1 MEEFKSEDFS
11 VSKEDEDYAPSGGE
25 CHEDAVNELVKEGE
39 MGAEEETQKTKGT
52 KRKAESVLARKRK
65 HSGLSPQH
73 EEEEDANRE
82 SGGSISEKE
91 DVAAE
96 QEKGAESEDAREEE
110 EEEMLA
116 SSIGDV
122 EPKSEVPPSTQVKT
136 GEENKE
142 MASSKVVKT
151 EEQEKPKEP
160 EEVKVTK
167 VFDIAGEK
175 VRFLRRQGRPGM
187 SPEHEPPRSEGGQ
200 HATGEEQRSVT
211 NTSSKNE
218 STKRKWKRR
227 ANVVVTGEESKL
239 RCCKEEYCIG
249 TWNVRSM
256 NPGKLDVVKQ
266 EMERINIDILGIS
279 ELKWTGMGELNSD
292 DHYIY
297 YCGQQSLRRNGVAI
311 IVNKRVR
318 NAVIGCNLKN
328 DRMISV
334 RFQGKPFNLTVIQ
347 VYAPTPYAPEPEVY
361 RFYEDLQHL
370 LEITPKIDVLFIIG
384 DWNAKV
390 GSQEIPRITGKFGLG
405 VQNEAGRRLIE
416 FCYQNRLV
424 IANTLFQQHKRRLYT
439 WTSPDGRYRDQID
452 YIICRQRWRSSVQSA
467 KTRPGADCGSD
478 HKLLIAKFRLK
489 LKIIPKTT
497 RPFRG
502 TNEVGETS
510 QEAKS
515 VFKQTEKGKPQA
527 NVPSNVSSVPGGSG
541 VSKEVGET
549 SQEGKSVFKQN
560 EKEEPESSVPSA
572 VPSLPAGSGVSK
584 EVGETSQEG
593 KSVFKQNE
601 KEEPQSSVPSAVPS
615 LPAGSGPENCDLEKN
630 QDCSN

>member
-1 MEEFKSEDFS
+1 MEEFD
-11 VSKEDEDYAPSGGE
+11 SKDISTSKDEDCVPLGGE
-25 CHEDAVNELVKEGE
+25 CHEDDINELMKEDEVDG
-39 MGAEEETQKTKGT
+39 EEETQKTKGT

-65 HSGLSPQH
+65 QGRLSLDQ

-82 SGGSISEKE
+82 SGGNISEKE
-91 DVAAE
+91 DAAAE
-96 QEKGAESEDAREEE
+96 REKGAESEDARGKEDEV
-110 EEEMLA
+110 LA
-116 SSIGDV
+116 SSVSDV
-122 EPKSEVPPSTQVKT
+122 EPKSELPPSTQSKT
-136 GEENKE
+136 GEETE
-142 MASSKVVKT
+142 ETSASHVVKA
-151 EEQEKPKEP
+151 EELEKPKEA
-160 EEVKVTK
+160 EEVKLTK
-167 VFDIAGEK
+167 SPLAGEE
-175 VRFLRRQGRPGM
+175 VRFLTQQGRLSGRT
-187 SPEHEPPRSEGGQ
+187 SEDEPRRSEGVQ
-200 HATGEEQRSVT
+200 HAAGEERRADT

-218 STKRKWKRR
+218 AAGPKWKGQP
-227 ANVVVTGEESKL
+227 AVDVSGDESKL

-297 YCGQQSLRRNGVAI
+297 YCGQQSLRRNGVAL

-318 NAVIGCNLKN
+318 NAIIGCNLKN

-347 VYAPTPYAPEPEVY
+347 VYAPTPYAEEGEVY

-390 GSQEIPRITGKFGLG
+390 GSQEIPGITGRFGLG
-405 VQNEAGRRLIE
+405 MQNEAGRRLIE
-416 FCYQNRLV
+416 FCHHNRLV
-424 IANTLFQQHKRRLYT
+424 ITNTLFQQPSRRLYT

-497 RPFRG
+497 RPFRV
-502 TNEVGETS
+502 TNEEDATNEEAKSVLKQNEKEKPEANVPSTVSSVPGGSGVDRAECTEDFTFKNVTKEVGETS

-515 VFKQTEKGKPQA
+515 VFKQDEKDKPQA
-527 NVPSNVSSVPGGSG
+527 DVPA
-541 VSKEVGET
+541 
-549 SQEGKSVFKQN
+549 
-560 EKEEPESSVPSA
+560 A
-572 VPSLPAGSGVSK
+572 VPSLPAGSG
-584 EVGETSQEG
+584 
-593 KSVFKQNE
+593 
-601 KEEPQSSVPSAVPS
+601 
-615 LPAGSGPENCDLEKN
+615 
-630 QDCSN
+630 